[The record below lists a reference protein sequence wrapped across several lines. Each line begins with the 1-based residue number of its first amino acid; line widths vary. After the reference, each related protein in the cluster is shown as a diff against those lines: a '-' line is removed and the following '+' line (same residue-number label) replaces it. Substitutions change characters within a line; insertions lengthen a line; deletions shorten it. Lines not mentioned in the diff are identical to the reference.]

1 MATLLTRIRTATR
14 THGLASRSFSASAP
28 SLARM
33 VRPPSNLP
41 TQLISSPSEALNP
54 PIYLP
59 LSSLVSRKPGEPRA
73 SSKVVSLD
81 PSVFSHPIRNDILH
95 AAVVHYRD
103 GLRQGSASTKTRAEV
118 SGSGRKLRP
127 QKGSGRARLGDRG
140 SPMLRGGGRAF
151 GPKPRDF
158 STKLPRKVI
167 EMAMRVALSSK
178 VKSQSLCVVETLQW
192 PGFKT
197 KELAARL
204 ASLSWNDKVL
214 FVCGHHVPKTLRRS
228 SSNLQG
234 VETIGAEDLT
244 VYDIVVNKRTVLDL
258 AAVEWLEKRLGK
270 SNLPLEAMPVIP
282 LQILDQPL
290 SSVTQ

>member
-1 MATLLTRIRTATR
+1 MCTCVCLTA
-14 THGLASRSFSASAP
+14 LQA
-28 SLARM
+28 
-33 VRPPSNLP
+33 
-41 TQLISSPSEALNP
+41 EALNP
-54 PIYLP
+54 PFHLP
-59 LSSLVSRKPGEPRA
+59 LASLLPRKAGEPRA

-158 STKLPRKVI
+158 STKLPRKVV
-167 EMAMRVALSSK
+167 EMAMRVALSAK
-178 VKSQSLCVVETLQW
+178 VKSQSLCVVESLQW
-192 PGFKT
+192 PSVKT
-197 KELAARL
+197 KELAVRL
-204 ASLSWNDKVL
+204 DNLSWNDKVL
-214 FVCGHHVPKTLRRS
+214 FVCGRHVPRTLSRS

-234 VETIGAEDLT
+234 VETVGAEHLT
-244 VYDIVVNKRTVLDL
+244 VYDVVVNKRIVLDL
-258 AAVEWLEKRLGK
+258 AAVEWLEKRFGK
-270 SNLPLEAMPVIP
+270 SNVPLEVMPLIP
-282 LQILDQPL
+282 LQMLDTPVSAVAQ
-290 SSVTQ
+290 

>member
-1 MATLLTRIRTATR
+1 MATLLQRARAIVQPY
-14 THGLASRSFSASAP
+14 GLASRSFSG
-28 SLARM
+28 SLPAIARA
-33 VRPPSNLP
+33 SNLNRTP
-41 TQLISSPSEALNP
+41 SSSSETLNP
-54 PIYLP
+54 PFYLP
-59 LSSLVSRKPGEPRA
+59 LSSLLPRKPGEPRA

-167 EMAMRVALSSK
+167 EMATRVGLSAK
-178 VKSQSLCVVETLQW
+178 VKEQSLCVVETLQW
-192 PGFKT
+192 PGSKT
-197 KELAARL
+197 KDLATRL
-204 ASLSWNDKVL
+204 ADLSWNDKIL
-214 FVCGHHVPKTLRRS
+214 FVCGQHVPKTLRRS
-228 SSNLQG
+228 ASNLQG
-234 VETIGAEDLT
+234 LETMGAEDLT
-244 VYDIVVNKRTVLDL
+244 VYDIVSNKRIVLDL
-258 AAVEWLEKRLGK
+258 AAVEWLEKKFGK
-270 SNLPLEAMPVIP
+270 SNVPLNVMPLVP
-282 LQILDQPL
+282 LQILEDPAP
-290 SSVTQ
+290 SATQ